1 MAHKIGIDLGTTN
14 SAVAFTENGRQRCV
28 KIETNEHAAA
38 VFPSCVGLDRSDR
51 VVYGS
56 KAYRIRDAERRVR
69 EFKRHMGSDHA
80 YKLGDQT
87 YSPTELSALVLAEI
101 KAGFERQHGPIDGA
115 VITVPANYGDRQR
128 AAVLEAG
135 KLAGLKVLR
144 LINEPSAAA
153 IAYSLSDQPPKENSI
168 VIDWGGGTLDVSLVD
183 CIDSVLDIKANDGDP
198 YCGGKDVDAAL
209 LALIT
214 RKMASTL
221 GEKSK
226 DPHVQAELTQK
237 CEAIKIH
244 LSQNDIWDE
253 PIDLQTTKSFLEI
266 EITRAELEAAAMPL
280 VDRVLAAVQRTLD
293 KCPEGKLTP
302 SQVTDVILVGG
313 SCYMPL
319 LQRRVEQ
326 FFGRKGRISLN
337 PMEVVALGAAYQAEH
352 AEKTGSLV
360 TIHSLATSLGTA
372 CLGRDSKRILRDN
385 LYSEILPATSKLPAR
400 GSNEYFT
407 VQDDQPSIVID
418 VFENPDG
425 RETVEGLEP
434 WCSRELKLPPAPAS
448 SFPIEIIF
456 DYAVDQRL
464 KVQVR
469 IPHIGKVETWEADHT
484 IKIRAGHAAAQ
495 EKVDTLRNSSLEALG
510 NYVASVRSK
519 LNGNATEQL
528 VGLLRILEEAINSG
542 DLDRARA
549 AKSKLGA
556 ALFDAG
562 IRLN

>member
-1 MAHKIGIDLGTTN
+1 MAKTAKRLEAFRRDLPRIAL
-14 SAVAFTENGRQRCV
+14 SLRSGR
-28 KIETNEHAAA
+28 
-38 VFPSCVGLDRSDR
+38 
-51 VVYGS
+51 
-56 KAYRIRDAERRVR
+56 RI
-69 EFKRHMGSDHA
+69 
-80 YKLGDQT
+80 T
-87 YSPTELSALVLAEI
+87 SPTDL
-101 KAGFERQHGPIDGA
+101 
-115 VITVPANYGDRQR
+115 PA
-128 AAVLEAG
+128 
-135 KLAGLKVLR
+135 
-144 LINEPSAAA
+144 
-153 IAYSLSDQPPKENSI
+153 SI